1 METNWILRVG
11 DGKNFINSSKHC
23 IWGIQSTTSFGK
35 AFIKNVKAG
44 DKLWFVISKSQ
55 GKIIAVATYMSY
67 NKRELGPLINISM
80 TNEELGW
87 TCEGSNWTS
96 DVELYYTNLYILND
110 CNLLTYIKGP
120 LTIRK
125 YDEKCKV
132 NLEEE
137 HIYIMR
143 YCKINRNYKMTS

>member
-23 IWGIQSTTSFGK
+23 IWGIKSNNPLGK
-35 AFIKNVKAG
+35 AFIKNVKSG

-55 GKIIAVATYMSY
+55 GKIIAVATYISH
-67 NKRELGPLINISM
+67 NTRELGPLINTSM

-87 TCEGSNWTS
+87 KGEDHNCDWDLEIHYN
-96 DVELYYTNLYILND
+96 NLYVLND

-120 LTIRK
+120 CTIRK

-132 NLEEE
+132 NLVEEYV
-137 HIYIMR
+137 YIMR
-143 YCKINRNYKMTS
+143 YRKINSNYKVRS